1 MRKIFTAL
9 DIGSNTIKVVVGE
22 FIGTKLNILSAVKVT
37 SRGYVNNYILDKEA
51 LISRI
56 KEAISKTEEEL
67 NIKIRKVILNV
78 PTYNLDFKLTDGRV
92 ELEENV
98 VKSNDIVRLLQD
110 VSKNKI
116 DHKNE
121 IICTLPIMFKVDDEE
136 TINPYGKHGNFLYV
150 KSILVSTD
158 KKTIYD
164 LATIVNSCNL
174 DIIDIT
180 TTGLVDYYN
189 FKSKELD
196 TKNIAI
202 VNLGST
208 TTNISIFSKG
218 IFINNKIIDDGG
230 FYIDKEIASVYNL
243 KRNETE
249 YLKEKLALAVINNA
263 DEKETITLTNKNGE
277 EITVN
282 QYELSKIVSEKMD
295 NLLKIIKKNIN
306 LLTKKEISYII
317 ITGGVTNLPY
327 FEHFIQDN
335 FKDLANYEVV
345 KELGVRDN
353 RYSNVVGAIKYY
365 NSRLK
370 LRNVEISIFDL
381 EQQEELGGTSKKV
394 NISENSLLGKIYG
407 YFFDN

>member
-1 MRKIFTAL
+1 
-9 DIGSNTIKVVVGE
+9 
-22 FIGTKLNILSAVKVT
+22 
-37 SRGYVNNYILDKEA
+37 
-51 LISRI
+51 
-56 KEAISKTEEEL
+56 
-67 NIKIRKVILNV
+67 
-78 PTYNLDFKLTDGRV
+78 
-92 ELEENV
+92 
-98 VKSNDIVRLLQD
+98 
-110 VSKNKI
+110 
-116 DHKNE
+116 
-121 IICTLPIMFKVDDEE
+121 MFKVDDEE
-136 TINPYGKHGNFLYV
+136 TINPYGKHGNILYV

-158 KKTIYD
+158 KKAIYD

>member
-9 DIGSNTIKVVVGE
+9 DIGSNIIKVVVGE

-136 TINPYGKHGNFLYV
+136 TINPYGKHGNILYV

-317 ITGGVTNLPY
+317 ITGGLSEIKDINLLINNV
-327 FEHFIQDN
+327 FNKNGKIGKIN
-335 FKDLANYEVV
+335 N
-345 KELGVRDN
+345 LGARDN
-353 RYSNVVGAIKYY
+353 SYSVALGMLKYF
-365 NSRLK
+365 NSKLL
-370 LRNVEISIFDL
+370 LRNREFSSLTEEEIDAMCTIS
-381 EQQEELGGTSKKV
+381 EKNTSK
-394 NISENSLLGKIYG
+394 NSLISRVVG
-407 YFFDN
+407 YFFDD

>member
-67 NIKIRKVILNV
+67 NIKIRKVIV

-121 IICTLPIMFKVDDEE
+121 LICTLPIMFKVDDEE
-136 TINPYGKHGNFLYV
+136 TINPYGKHGNILYV

-317 ITGGVTNLPY
+317 ITGGLSEIKDINLLINNV
-327 FEHFIQDN
+327 FNKNGKIGKIN
-335 FKDLANYEVV
+335 N
-345 KELGVRDN
+345 LGARDN
-353 RYSNVVGAIKYY
+353 SYSVALGMLKYF
-365 NSRLK
+365 NSKLL
-370 LRNVEISIFDL
+370 LRNREFSSLTEEEIDAMCTIS
-381 EQQEELGGTSKKV
+381 EKNTSK
-394 NISENSLLGKIYG
+394 NSLISRVVG
-407 YFFDN
+407 YFFDD

>member
-78 PTYNLDFKLTDGRV
+78 PSYNLDFKLTDGRV

-121 IICTLPIMFKVDDEE
+121 LICTLPIMFKVDDEE
-136 TINPYGKHGNFLYV
+136 TINPYGKHGNILYV

-263 DEKETITLTNKNGE
+263 EEKETITLTNKNGE

-317 ITGGVTNLPY
+317 ITGGLSEIKDINLLINNV
-327 FEHFIQDN
+327 FNKNGKIGKIN
-335 FKDLANYEVV
+335 N
-345 KELGVRDN
+345 LGARDN
-353 RYSNVVGAIKYY
+353 SYSVALGMLKYF
-365 NSRLK
+365 NSKLL
-370 LRNVEISIFDL
+370 LRNREFSSLTEEEIDAMCTIS
-381 EQQEELGGTSKKV
+381 EKNTSK
-394 NISENSLLGKIYG
+394 NSLISRVVG
-407 YFFDN
+407 YFFDD

>member
-136 TINPYGKHGNFLYV
+136 TINPYGKHGNILYV

-158 KKTIYD
+158 KKAIYD

-317 ITGGVTNLPY
+317 ITGGLSEIKDINLLINNV
-327 FEHFIQDN
+327 FNKNGKIGKIN
-335 FKDLANYEVV
+335 N
-345 KELGVRDN
+345 LGARDN
-353 RYSNVVGAIKYY
+353 SYSVALGMLKYF
-365 NSRLK
+365 NSKLL
-370 LRNVEISIFDL
+370 LRNREFSSLTEEEIDAMC
-381 EQQEELGGTSKKV
+381 T
-394 NISENSLLGKIYG
+394 ISENNTSKNSLISRVVG
-407 YFFDN
+407 YFFDD

>member
-9 DIGSNTIKVVVGE
+9 DIGSNTIIVVVGE

-136 TINPYGKHGNFLYV
+136 TINPYGKHGNILYV

-158 KKTIYD
+158 KKAIYD

-317 ITGGVTNLPY
+317 ITGGLSEIKDINLLINNV
-327 FEHFIQDN
+327 FNKNGKIGKIN
-335 FKDLANYEVV
+335 N
-345 KELGVRDN
+345 LGARDN
-353 RYSNVVGAIKYY
+353 SYSVALGMLKYF
-365 NSRLK
+365 NSKLL
-370 LRNVEISIFDL
+370 LRNREFSSLTEEEIDAMCTIS
-381 EQQEELGGTSKKV
+381 EKNTSK
-394 NISENSLLGKIYG
+394 NSLISRVVG
-407 YFFDN
+407 YFFDD